1 MNEEQLKIVIRTIAD
16 QTHKELEKVKKELQ
30 QVEKQGKETEK
41 IAESFQKV
49 AKQAAVATAGIT
61 ALVAGMVKLGNE
73 SLNIQKIYGRL
84 EAGFASTGQ
93 SAEQAHSVFR
103 GLYRF
108 LGDDEAAL
116 EAANLMAQLTGEME
130 HQKEW
135 ITILQG
141 AYAKLPFSITTESLI
156 ESINETVKVGKVTG
170 QTADALNWLKVSED
184 EVNAALANLNS
195 ETERE
200 AYLRSLL
207 LGLYE
212 GAAVSYER
220 TNGGVMA
227 YYESQANL
235 NSVLASTSSF
245 MIPLLTALNN
255 MAATLLQVLS
265 PAIQFVSQ
273 VLVVFIRW
281 IIAAANAINSLFG
294 GSSSKIEQ
302 TTTSM
307 SGFSSS
313 VGKASSGMNNLG
325 KGIDSATKK
334 AKELRKITMGF
345 DELNV
350 VNPPSSASGASGAS
364 VGGVGGASIPAVE
377 IPSIPDL
384 SASMG
389 LDDFYTDLEEVEER
403 IEAILVLAGL
413 VGAAIAAWKIL
424 DMITNPAL
432 NLSGIFKTIGGYALT
447 IAGALLLVQGYSD
460 AWANGVDWGNL
471 LLTLGGIAGVI
482 GGIYLTMGPFA
493 ASIAG
498 VAGGIAM
505 VVLGVKDFINNGPSV
520 QNTILIIGGA
530 IAVAVG
536 LATSGVSVL
545 VSVIVGAI
553 TAIGAFVA
561 AILLEE
567 PAIMSV
573 EEAQNNLN
581 AAKERAAEAEMSYI
595 NAVDAA
601 EASLKKLED
610 AEKRT
615 GLSGAELAKQVED
628 GKLKY
633 EDMNEAQREVY
644 KAYLDNEQKQKDLT
658 ESTKAFNEAKKA
670 ETLASFDHQ
679 LALAKES
686 GSYDDYKN
694 SVIEAYESGELSAEE
709 ARDAIEKAMSE
720 MSDSS
725 QQTFMEDLPGDIK
738 DGMDPH
744 KYESTG
750 TKMKKWF
757 TNLWDD
763 IKKKFSDA
771 ATVVANAVSS
781 AFKKALNWVLE
792 KAIGIINGFISAI
805 NFAIGIINK
814 IPGVSISKLSKLD
827 VPQLAKGGVVNAA
840 TLAVVGER
848 GKEAVMPL
856 ENNTQWMDTLADRI
870 NQRNGTPSR
879 IVLMLDKKELG
890 WANIDSIND
899 ITKQTGNLQLSLV

>member
-1 MNEEQLKIVIRTIAD
+1 MNEEQLKIVIRTIAE

-41 IAESFQKV
+41 IAESFKKV
-49 AKQAAVATAGIT
+49 AKQAAVAATGIT

-93 SAEQAHSVFR
+93 SAEQAHSVFK

-156 ESINETVKVGKVTG
+156 ESINETVKVGKVVG

-245 MIPLLTALNN
+245 MIPLLTSLNN

-313 VGKASSGMNNLG
+313 VGNASSGMNNLG

-350 VNPPSSASGASGAS
+350 VNPPSTASGASGAG
-364 VGGVGGASIPAVE
+364 VGGVGGASVPAVE

-384 SASMG
+384 SESMG
-389 LDDFYTDLEEVEER
+389 LDDFYEGLEEVEER
-403 IEAILVLAGL
+403 IEGILVLVGL
-413 VGAAIAAWKIL
+413 VAGGLAAWKIL
-424 DMITNPAL
+424 DTITDPAI
-432 NLSGIFKTIGGYALT
+432 NLKNLFKDIGSYAL
-447 IAGALLLVQGYSD
+447 IIGGALLLVQGYSD
-460 AWANGVDWGNL
+460 AWANGIDWGN
-471 LLTLGGIAGVI
+471 
-482 GGIYLTMGPFA
+482 FA
-493 ASIAG
+493 MIIAG
-498 VAGGIAM
+498 VAMVVGGLAMKFGNLGGGIGLVVGGIAM
-505 VVLGVKDFINNGPSV
+505 VVLGIKDFVENGYSMEAV
-520 QNTILIIGGA
+520 ITITVGA
-530 IAVAVG
+530 IAILIGVIWAMNAALLANPITWVVVAIM
-536 LATSGVSVL
+536 AL
-545 VSVIVGAI
+545 V
-553 TAIGAFVA
+553 GAFVILWNECEGFRQFWIDLWEKIKVAFA
-561 AILLEE
+561 AV
-567 PAIMSV
+567 V
-573 EEAQNNLN
+573 EWFKQAGKNIAQFF
-581 AAKERAAEAEMSYI
+581 
-595 NAVDAA
+595 VDAWNKIKETWSKVKDWFSNVWQGIKNVFSVVGSWFSDIFGKA
-601 EASLKKLED
+601 WNGIKNAFSKV
-610 AEKRT
+610 
-615 GLSGAELAKQVED
+615 GSFFSGIW
-628 GKLKY
+628 
-633 EDMNEAQREVY
+633 N
-644 KAYLDNEQKQKDLT
+644 T
-658 ESTKAFNEAKKA
+658 
-670 ETLASFDHQ
+670 
-679 LALAKES
+679 
-686 GSYDDYKN
+686 
-694 SVIEAYESGELSAEE
+694 
-709 ARDAIEKAMSE
+709 
-720 MSDSS
+720 
-725 QQTFMEDLPGDIK
+725 IK
-738 DGMDPH
+738 DIFSKVG
-744 KYESTG
+744 STIG
-750 TKMKKWF
+750 
-757 TNLWDD
+757 
-763 IKKKFSDA
+763 
-771 ATVVANAVSS
+771 NAVSG
-781 AFKKALNWVLE
+781 AFSKAINWVLE
-792 KAIGIINGFISAI
+792 KAIGIINGFIGAI
-805 NFAIGIINK
+805 NTAIGIINK
-814 IPGVSISKLSKLD
+814 IPGVNITKLSKLD
-827 VPQLAKGGVVNAA
+827 VPKLATGGILTAES
-840 TLAVVGER
+840 LFIGCE
-848 GKEAVMPL
+848 GGKKEAVLPL
-856 ENNTQWMDTLADRI
+856 EQNTEWMDILADRI
-870 NQRNGTPSR
+870 NQRNSTPSR